1 MYKCNYI
8 LSTTYIISIKETWQ
22 RATAQ
27 NHATAVQ
34 LAPCPKFPILR
45 RTRCCCCRLHALSRS
60 RSLVPLYY
68 ATSLNETAFAA
79 SIAGSSAHECAFH
92 TCGKPK
98 LFKTNHVR
106 REFHVF
112 GTKFTFYGIRGGG
125 PYNHGKCQPMH
136 TTF

>member
-1 MYKCNYI
+1 MQL
-8 LSTTYIISIKETWQ
+8 LSRSTYIIHGKG
-22 RATAQ
+22 R
-27 NHATAVQ
+27 
-34 LAPCPKFPILR
+34 LR
-45 RTRCCCCRLHALSRS
+45 RITPQLSS
-60 RSLVPLYY
+60 LLLVPSSPFCGEPVVAAADCMHLAVHGLSSLYYVTSLV
-68 ATSLNETAFAA
+68 ETAFAA

>member
-1 MYKCNYI
+1 MQL
-8 LSTTYIISIKETWQ
+8 LSRSTYIIHGKG
-22 RATAQ
+22 R
-27 NHATAVQ
+27 
-34 LAPCPKFPILR
+34 LR
-45 RTRCCCCRLHALSRS
+45 RITPQLSS
-60 RSLVPLYY
+60 LLLVPSSPFCGEPVVAAADCMHLAVHGLSCPY
-68 ATSLNETAFAA
+68 TSLDETAFAA

>member
-1 MYKCNYI
+1 MAKSDCVESRHSCLACS
-8 LSTTYIISIKETWQ
+8 LSQVPHFAE
-22 RATAQ
+22 
-27 NHATAVQ
+27 NPLLLLQ
-34 LAPCPKFPILR
+34 L
-45 RTRCCCCRLHALSRS
+45 LHALSRS

-68 ATSLNETAFAA
+68 ASTSLDETAFAA

-136 TTF
+136 TIF